1 MIKIATVKDLI
12 EHLQT
17 NFKPDDKLCFW
28 YEGGAYMNC
37 EHILKSMLGN
47 NMFIYVK
54 DDKEKMKFKFKMT
67 DEEINE
73 QYHNVIDNDVLI
85 F

>member
-1 MIKIATVKDLI
+1 MKILTVKKLI

-37 EHILKSMLGN
+37 EHALENMLN
-47 NMFIYVK
+47 DMMFTYVK
-54 DDKEKMKFKFKMT
+54 NDKEKMKKRFNMT
-67 DEEINE
+67 DDELSDE
-73 QYHNVIDNDVLI
+73 YKNVDDNDVLI
-85 F
+85 H

>member
-1 MIKIATVKDLI
+1 MDKTVTVKDLI
-12 EHLQT
+12 KHLQT

-37 EHILKSMLGN
+37 EPIIESMLGD

-54 DDKEKMKFKFKMT
+54 DDKEKMKKRFNISD
-67 DEEINE
+67 DEITED
-73 QYHNVIDNDVLI
+73 YRNVNDNYVLI
-85 F
+85 Y

>member
-1 MIKIATVKDLI
+1 MEKLTVKKLI

-17 NFKPDDKLCFW
+17 NFKPDDKICFW

-37 EHILKSMLGN
+37 EPVLESMLGD
-47 NMFIYVK
+47 NMFIRVK
-54 DDKEKMKFKFKMT
+54 DDKDRMKNRFNMT
-67 DEEINE
+67 DDELADD
-73 QYHNVIDNDVLI
+73 YKNVEDDYVLM

>member
-1 MIKIATVKDLI
+1 MKKLTVKKLI

-17 NFKPDDKLCFW
+17 NFKPDDKICFW

-37 EHILKSMLGN
+37 EPVLESMLGD
-47 NMFIYVK
+47 NMFIRVK
-54 DDKEKMKFKFKMT
+54 DDKDRMKNRFNMT
-67 DEEINE
+67 DDELADD
-73 QYHNVIDNDVLI
+73 YKNVEDDYVLM

>member
-1 MIKIATVKDLI
+1 MEKLTVKKLI

-17 NFKPDDKLCFW
+17 NFKPDDKICFW

-37 EHILKSMLGN
+37 EPVLESMLGD
-47 NMFIYVK
+47 NMFIRVK
-54 DDKEKMKFKFKMT
+54 DDKEKMKKRFNMLD
-67 DEEINE
+67 DELADD
-73 QYHNVIDNDVLI
+73 YKNVEDDYVLM